1 VQHYILIKSVHITA
15 ASLSIL
21 LFSVRLYWSVRGHAM
36 LQQRWVRVVPHV
48 IDTLLLVAGI
58 SLMVMLNAWPQQQ
71 PWLAAKLV
79 GLLVYI
85 GLGTIAIKRGRSPG
99 VRLAAGLL
107 AVLTFMMIVGA
118 AWLHSPWSWLAP
130 G

>member
-36 LQQRWVRVVPHV
+36 FQQRWVRVVPHV
-48 IDTLLLVAGI
+48 IDTLLLAAGI
-58 SLMVMLNAWPQQQ
+58 GLMLMLRAWPQQQ

-79 GLLVYI
+79 GLLIYI
-85 GLGTIAIKRGRSPG
+85 ALGSVAIKRGTTPAR
-99 VRLAAGLL
+99 RLL
-107 AVLTFMMIVGA
+107 AGALAIAVFALIVGA
-118 AWLHSPWSWLAP
+118 ARMHSPWSWWAA
-130 G
+130 